1 MKSLCLPSP
10 KSILFLVCSLFILGG
25 CDNND
30 ASDEESDI
38 VGQYNMTMMDGGSVP
53 DIFIDSAGNE
63 LILAGGELVIRDD
76 GDYFLEISVVVND
89 VDESVNVSGPYS
101 LSGSTVT
108 LSGEFAGRYDGENVV
123 DLTYPISGIQHLF
136 TFDKSSVFDN

>member
-1 MKSLCLPSP
+1 MNYLASSSRTSLLVLLCLL
-10 KSILFLVCSLFILGG
+10 IFGVG

-30 ASDEESDI
+30 SNDEESDI

-89 VDESVNVSGPYS
+89 VDGKCQRVWPV
-101 LSGSTVT
+101 
-108 LSGEFAGRYDGENVV
+108 
-123 DLTYPISGIQHLF
+123 
-136 TFDKSSVFDN
+136 